1 MKKINF
7 ARIAILVLSL
17 ALLVGAA
24 FSISVAAEETASTG
38 EFGAISLAYGDN
50 VSLQVVVDA
59 TQEEIEN
66 GDVVVTYSINGDD
79 PVNAKYY
86 RTTEDGRVWVITE
99 GIAVY
104 NLAQPVTFNSYVGD
118 THVEKDRTCSAAQFI
133 YVRLH
138 HDSTTTEAYK
148 LLYKE
153 LLEYAAAA
161 QTALNKN
168 TDNLITNSTLV
179 KTNNADVTV
188 NGKSYAFAPGAGLNV
203 TPVWGGTV
211 PAGQCL
217 SGWKVV
223 KDGAEETVGLSFDC
237 SGVVEITEPV
247 FAAHPY
253 VDDNNDHICDC
264 GCGEQISDHVYGEW
278 TTVIAPTYD
287 ADGLEKQTCKCGDVK
302 EQAIPKLV
310 PVASIDFA
318 KDLHN
323 IVLGVN
329 DTVTL
334 NVTIF
339 PDNASN
345 KTLTWTSTDDSVA
358 TVVDGVITGHKEGFV
373 NVVATDDRGLVSKM
387 AYIYVTST
395 AIDGAIADE
404 LYADSIPSYSSKE
417 GRDQVTKV
425 VLSEGGFYLVYD
437 VTDPDI
443 VTDSHLE
450 LYLSFGNSPKE
461 IGKAFELRYYP
472 LRDDLPN
479 GAAYAWNGSEWA
491 GITNTF
497 RMYSKTVPVT
507 DADDK
512 ITGYIS
518 ETFVPYSSVGLD
530 EAPEYLELLSVQ
542 FYWLN
547 NSMHCGHGGEV
558 WFFMA
563 HLDNFDYFKQYNKDG
578 YVDDVFVE
586 VDFNGGKIENSGSST
601 DATVG
606 AYLPGGGTGNKN
618 STEFIPADNVT
629 FVNGVD
635 GAENGAI
642 SSKHYSGPYTVVD
655 GVTLGTADFTVST
668 WINIPED
675 AILSTGN
682 QTFIFGTKPAD
693 SSRTDGFFCTI
704 RKTTDGSYT
713 IIVNA
718 AEKGAQW
725 LQNVNFKQGE
735 WNLITLVRKSDEL
748 RFYLNDQ
755 LLHTWY
761 FSNQDFGAYDIVF
774 GGQLGEAWPYMDQVM
789 IFDNVRIYKRA
800 LAINE
805 LTEICK
811 NDVAK

>member
-1 MKKINF
+1 MTKQF
-7 ARIAILVLSL
+7 RILALALVLVLSFSI
-17 ALLVGAA
+17 LVGCGKSECEHTWTDANCTTAKTCSKCGATEGAA
-24 FSISVAAEETASTG
+24 LGHTEVTVSAKAPTCTETGLTEGKKCSVCGEVIVAQNTVAALGHTEVSVSAKAPTCTETGLTEGKKCSVCDAVTVAQNTVAALGHKDENKDHVCDNGCGVAQG
-38 EFGAISLAYGDN
+38 EC
-50 VSLQVVVDA
+50 VDA
-59 TQEEIEN
+59 
-66 GDVVVTYSINGDD
+66 D
-79 PVNAKYY
+79 
-86 RTTEDGRVWVITE
+86 
-99 GIAVY
+99 
-104 NLAQPVTFNSYVGD
+104 
-118 THVEKDRTCSAAQFI
+118 KDHA
-133 YVRLH
+133 
-138 HDSTTTEAYK
+138 
-148 LLYKE
+148 
-153 LLEYAAAA
+153 
-161 QTALNKN
+161 
-168 TDNLITNSTLV
+168 
-179 KTNNADVTV
+179 
-188 NGKSYAFAPGAGLNV
+188 
-203 TPVWGGTV
+203 
-211 PAGQCL
+211 
-217 SGWKVV
+217 
-223 KDGAEETVGLSFDC
+223 
-237 SGVVEITEPV
+237 
-247 FAAHPY
+247 
-253 VDDNNDHICDC
+253 CDY
-264 GCGEQISDHVYGEW
+264 GCGETFGDHADVDTDTDHVCDYGCGVEIGGHVYGEW
-278 TTVIAPTYD
+278 TTVTEPTYD
-287 ADGLEKQTCKCGDVK
+287 AEGLEKQTCNCGDVK
-302 EQAIPKLV
+302 EQAIPKLI
-310 PVASIDFA
+310 PVAGIIFE
-318 KDLHN
+318 KELHN

-345 KTLTWTSTDDSVA
+345 KNLTWTSTDDSVA
-358 TVVDGVITGHKEGFV
+358 SVVDGVITGHKEGFV
-373 NVVATDDRGLVSKM
+373 NVIATDDRGLVSTM

-395 AIDGAIADE
+395 AIDGAITDE

-547 NSMHCGHGGEV
+547 DSMHCGHGGEV
-558 WFFMA
+558 WFFLS

-601 DATVG
+601 DASVG

-718 AEKGAQW
+718 AEKGSQW